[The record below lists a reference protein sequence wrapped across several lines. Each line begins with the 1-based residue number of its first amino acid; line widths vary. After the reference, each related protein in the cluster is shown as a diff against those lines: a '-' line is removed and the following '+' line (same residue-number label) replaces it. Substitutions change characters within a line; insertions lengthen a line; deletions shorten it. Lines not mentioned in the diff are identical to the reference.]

1 MLLSQIFKGA
11 PDIEIEQLSIDSR
24 HSMKNAI
31 FFCLDGIKYDGHDYI
46 EEAIS
51 NGAKVIVYSKEQK
64 EKFKAIYI
72 KVSNVNS
79 ILTKAATLF
88 YNDPNAGIDKYV
100 IIGNYGRSSVA
111 SFINDYLN
119 SVSSCGYIGILGI
132 RYNGLELN
140 SSFATLNILDNLKM
154 LDTMKKSNVK
164 ACTFEADAASL
175 NLQKLD
181 SIKPEVVIYTC
192 TNKNSSEYQTNDYYT
207 YMRRY
212 LYTLE
217 NSTKV
222 LFNVDDESFKEL
234 SDCVD
239 NYVTYGTSTIADFQ
253 IRDVTISTNGIA
265 YKIVHDGRSFN
276 VKSKVQGMVNVY
288 NLTAAIVA
296 LALQGEDIESVISH
310 MVDIPCVEGV
320 MERVDQEY
328 NIIIDSAYD
337 TNSIEEIFKYA
348 DFVKRK
354 NRAIGV
360 ININYS
366 DGDKRLEKIMELCN
380 KYLDVSIL
388 TENETLDS
396 GVMEILERCDRFE
409 NNGRILYMPMRSQA
423 IENAIEIMNRNDTL
437 IIIGKGNER
446 FLSMA
451 LGKEFYY
458 GDKHYAVKFIEK
470 RRREENEII

>member
-265 YKIVHDGRSFN
+265 YKIVSTPSGKINLVETYKTDLGAETGTVLSTTELNDLFTGDKASVTFSYKVEENVPANKLPGVTYTSVFYTVTVVVTYDKSRGELSFVKTIEKNDGT
-276 VKSKVQGMVNVY
+276 KVTEVETIEFVNTY
-288 NLTAAIVA
+288 AANGQI
-296 LALQGEDIESVISH
+296 DIEGDKKLADDST
-310 MVDIPCVEGV
+310 VEAGKYSFTLYKADGTT
-320 MERVDQEY
+320 EIDTITNTAGG
-328 NIIIDSAYD
+328 NIDFSAL
-337 TNSIEEIFKYA
+337 KYA
-348 DFVKRK
+348 LTTDE
-354 NRAIGV
+354 N
-360 ININYS
+360 
-366 DGDKRLEKIMELCN
+366 GDIL
-380 KYLDVSIL
+380 L
-388 TENETLDS
+388 TESYNDQQLD
-396 GVMEILERCDRFE
+396 
-409 NNGRILYMPMRSQA
+409 
-423 IENAIEIMNRNDTL
+423 
-437 IIIGKGNER
+437 
-446 FLSMA
+446 
-451 LGKEFYY
+451 
-458 GDKHYAVKFIEK
+458 
-470 RRREENEII
+470 